1 MWPPH
6 NLPTT
11 VVLQLKGEPYLF
23 IGAHLLHLYWLLMP
37 HFAYSTVQFQ
47 TPGFVKMLFL
57 EELRLYETA
66 LNEGANCLLCLC
78 EELIQQV
85 LLPRMTTDC
94 GQVTAGMHRGG

>member
-1 MWPPH
+1 MLIYCIYIGFSCLILHTPP
-6 NLPTT
+6 
-11 VVLQLKGEPYLF
+11 QLKP
-23 IGAHLLHLYWLLMP
+23 
-37 HFAYSTVQFQ
+37 VQFQ

-85 LLPRMTTDC
+85 LLPRMTTDY
-94 GQVTAGMHRGG
+94 GQVTAGMHRDG